1 MNKRLTAIW
10 TATLVLV
17 LVLCVIDLMSGR
29 TSISMG
35 EIFEAIF
42 CGGESD
48 KALIIKELRL
58 PRIITAILA
67 GAALSLS
74 GAQMQAVFRNPLAD
88 PHILGVSAG
97 AGAGVATAV
106 MLSASHSSLL
116 DSGLAIS
123 SAAAVGAM
131 GVSLVILLLSL
142 KIRRSSEMLII
153 GVLAGFITSALTSV
167 IAYQTDDSRL
177 KTYWSWAAGSFGN
190 STWSSVEIMAVALV
204 IGFVVAL
211 WQSKSLNLLLF
222 GDEYAYAA
230 GANVRLTRV
239 VTMFGC
245 CITTGAVTAFC
256 GPVGF
261 VGIIAPHIAKKI
273 SGQSSMRTVLPFSL
287 FTGAAIS
294 LAGDLLTQI
303 FPTPVPAGSTIAL
316 IGIPLILYFITR
328 KQRVLS

>member
-1 MNKRLTAIW
+1 MNKRLTAVW
-10 TATLVLV
+10 AATLVLV

-29 TSISMG
+29 TSIGVG
-35 EIFEAIF
+35 EVFGTLF
-42 CGGESD
+42 CGNNSD
-48 KALIIKELRL
+48 NALIIKELRL
-58 PRIITAILA
+58 PRIVTAILA

-131 GVSLVILLLSL
+131 TVSLIVLLLSL

-204 IGFVVAL
+204 IGFIVAL

-222 GDEYAYAA
+222 GDEYACAS
-230 GANVRLTRV
+230 GANVRLTRIV
-239 VTMFGC
+239 
-245 CITTGAVTAFC
+245 TTGAVTAFC

-273 SGQSSMRTVLPFSL
+273 SGQSSMRTVLPLSL
-287 FTGAAIS
+287 LTGAAIS

-328 KQRVLS
+328 K

>member
-1 MNKRLTAIW
+1 
-10 TATLVLV
+10 
-17 LVLCVIDLMSGR
+17 
-29 TSISMG
+29 
-35 EIFEAIF
+35 
-42 CGGESD
+42 
-48 KALIIKELRL
+48 
-58 PRIITAILA
+58 
-67 GAALSLS
+67 
-74 GAQMQAVFRNPLAD
+74 MQAVFRNPLAD

-131 GVSLVILLLSL
+131 AVSLIVLLLSL

-190 STWSSVEIMAVALV
+190 STWSSVEIMAAALV

-222 GDEYAYAA
+222 GDEYACAS
-230 GANVRLTRV
+230 GANVRLTRI

-273 SGQSSMRTVLPFSL
+273 SGQSSMRTVLPLSL

-328 KQRVLS
+328 K

>member
-1 MNKRLTAIW
+1 MA
-10 TATLVLV
+10 
-17 LVLCVIDLMSGR
+17 
-29 TSISMG
+29 
-35 EIFEAIF
+35 
-42 CGGESD
+42 
-48 KALIIKELRL
+48 
-58 PRIITAILA
+58 
-67 GAALSLS
+67 
-74 GAQMQAVFRNPLAD
+74 
-88 PHILGVSAG
+88 
-97 AGAGVATAV
+97 
-106 MLSASHSSLL
+106 
-116 DSGLAIS
+116 
-123 SAAAVGAM
+123 
-131 GVSLVILLLSL
+131 VSLIILLLSL

-190 STWSSVEIMAVALV
+190 STWSSVEIMAAALV

-222 GDEYAYAA
+222 GDEYAYAS

-273 SGQSSMRTVLPFSL
+273 SGQSSMRTVLPLSL
-287 FTGAAIS
+287 LTGAAIS

-316 IGIPLILYFITR
+316 IGIPLILYVITR
-328 KQRVLS
+328 K

>member
-1 MNKRLTAIW
+1 MNKRLTAVW
-10 TATLVLV
+10 AATLVLV

-29 TSISMG
+29 TSIGVG
-35 EIFEAIF
+35 EIFGTLF
-42 CGGESD
+42 CGNESD
-48 KALIIKELRL
+48 NALIIKELRL
-58 PRIITAILA
+58 PRIVTAILA

-131 GVSLVILLLSL
+131 AVSLVVLLLSL

-190 STWSSVEIMAVALV
+190 STWSSVEIMAAALV

-222 GDEYAYAA
+222 GDEYACAS
-230 GANVRLTRV
+230 GANVRLTRI

-273 SGQSSMRTVLPFSL
+273 SGQSSMRTVLPLSL
-287 FTGAAIS
+287 LTGAAIS

-328 KQRVLS
+328 K